1 MPPRFAYWTIL
12 IDGKPTAFRA
22 REQDELLPTFG
33 QLKRKNADVVLRWFA
48 RGRLWD
54 SPDAERAATRA
65 PKKFEK
71 RAKDWRPG
79 GEHKDPRQHWRDQ
92 KKQRNQERRAER
104 HERRSTTSHTRSA
117 PAFAKGFG
125 GSHRS
130 SPQKH
135 ASGGGSPSGE
145 RRDTRKPNP
154 HGRSADTR
162 KPNPHGRSAPAF
174 AKGFGGSRRSSPEKH
189 ASGGGSPSGERHH
202 APNARMKAPNFGK
215 RFDKPRDEKPWSNKP
230 TQPWREK
237 PPRRD
242 ADRPPKPTESPDS
255 PPVPEQIVRKP
266 EPPER
271 G

>member
-54 SPDAERAATRA
+54 SPDAERAAARA

-125 GSHRS
+125 GSRRS

-154 HGRSADTR
+154 HA
-162 KPNPHGRSAPAF
+162 RSAPAF
-174 AKGFGGSRRSSPEKH
+174 AKGFGGSRRSSPQKH

>member
-54 SPDAERAATRA
+54 SPEAERIATRA
-65 PKKFEK
+65 PKKVEK

-79 GEHKDPRQHWRDQ
+79 GDHKDPRQHWRDQ
-92 KKQRNQERRAER
+92 KQQRNQERRAER
-104 HERRSTTSHTRSA
+104 HEGRI
-117 PAFAKGFG
+117 KGT
-125 GSHRS
+125 H
-130 SPQKH
+130 P
-135 ASGGGSPSGE
+135 
-145 RRDTRKPNP
+145 
-154 HGRSADTR
+154 
-162 KPNPHGRSAPAF
+162 
-174 AKGFGGSRRSSPEKH
+174 
-189 ASGGGSPSGERHH
+189 
-202 APNARMKAPNFGK
+202 GK
-215 RFDKPRDEKPWSNKP
+215 RFDKPPDEKPWSTRP
-230 TQPWREK
+230 TKPWREK

-242 ADRPPKPTESPDS
+242 ADRPPKPAESPDS
-255 PPVPEQIVRKP
+255 PPIPEQIVKKP